1 MKNLNEKNLR
11 KGVVFLWKRLL
22 VFGNF
27 AGTLYG
33 LEYIKDKI
41 WKPKRRI
48 FDYYDENIINE
59 TSELWKESIRQV
71 DELDVIETLNKL
83 QEIEK
88 YRKKND

>member
-11 KGVVFLWKRLL
+11 KGVVFLWKGLL

-41 WKPKRRI
+41 WKSKRKI

-59 TSELWKESIRQV
+59 TSELWKESIRQG
-71 DELDVIETLNKL
+71 DELDIIETLNKL